1 MGAAGGVWIRP
12 GVKIAKEA
20 FGKLEAGEGLAS
32 DIIFFF
38 KDEQDM
44 ILVPKERLPGG
55 GESSS
60 ELLDVGKT
68 GCAGRRWKQHTPG
81 GRDVKGKAE
90 EAGRPG
96 SHMGILRRTSLVGQ
110 EWGKQPQQEEVGMSV
125 TVTSGGGAW

>member
-1 MGAAGGVWIRP
+1 
-12 GVKIAKEA
+12 
-20 FGKLEAGEGLAS
+20 
-32 DIIFFF
+32 
-38 KDEQDM
+38 M

>member
-1 MGAAGGVWIRP
+1 
-12 GVKIAKEA
+12 
-20 FGKLEAGEGLAS
+20 
-32 DIIFFF
+32 
-38 KDEQDM
+38 M
-44 ILVPKERLPGG
+44 ILVPKERLLGG

-96 SHMGILRRTSLVGQ
+96 SLMGILRRTAVGQ
-110 EWGKQPQQEEVGMSV
+110 EWGKQPQQEEAGMSV